1 MNPEQTGAAIA
12 DGRIELRLGDA
23 ASPRAYRVAGLD
35 LVTNATI
42 PALDAFAVDRP
53 AVWMASEGYQP
64 PEATG
69 RLVYDG
75 PGWIENRWRPVTSRH
90 TPDGYYLSIDGA
102 TYWVRGDGGLIM
114 ANTGGGS
121 SSIALGSPLILALAL
136 KGKFS
141 LHAGVVAI
149 GNELVAFIGESG
161 AGKSTLARTL
171 GETGP
176 PWRRILDDT
185 LPVGRDDR
193 GRFVAL
199 PHLPQPKFAA
209 EMQPAA
215 IAPESMSLRAIYLL
229 DEVGDLSGGVAI
241 APLSPAEAAVALVGH
256 TVGGRLFGR
265 DLLAAHLGFCAA
277 LSQAVPVSRLIYPRR
292 FDVLPEVGSH
302 LEADLLC

>member
-1 MNPEQTGAAIA
+1 MNPKQTGAAPA

-23 ASPRAYRVAGLD
+23 APPRAYRVAGLD
-35 LVTNATI
+35 LVANATI

-53 AVWMASEGYQP
+53 AVWIASEGYQP

-69 RLVYDG
+69 RVVYDG

-90 TPDGYYLSIDGA
+90 SPDGYHLSIDGA
-102 TYWVRGDGGLIM
+102 TYWIRGDGGLIM
-114 ANTGGGS
+114 ADPGGGA

-136 KGKFS
+136 KGQFS
-141 LHAGVVAI
+141 LHAGVVAT

-161 AGKSTLARTL
+161 AGKSTLARYL
-171 GETGP
+171 GETGS

-185 LPVGRDDR
+185 LPVGQDDA
-193 GRFVAL
+193 GRLVAY
-199 PHLPQPKFAA
+199 PHLPQPKIAA

-215 IAPESMSLRAIYLL
+215 IAPESMNLRAIYLL
-229 DEVGDLSGGVAI
+229 DEVGEMSGGVAI
-241 APLSPAEAAVALVGH
+241 ASLSPAEAAVALVGH

-277 LSQAVPVSRLIYPRR
+277 MAQAIPVRRLIYPRR
-292 FDVLPEVGSH
+292 FDVLPEVAAR
-302 LEADLLC
+302 LAADLF